1 MPARRRT
8 LAWMALLPPAWGPGI
23 ARVLQIDPL
32 ATQAVQASGLLAG
45 AALLLTAF
53 VVTHRLLGRR
63 DGGRPA
69 SAAACARVLGFWVAV
84 FAVARWAADHHD
96 PRVPYIEA
104 VSVLVCTLA
113 VGWGACVGVFL
124 TVHPLGRG
132 LAAQVHDRP
141 PGLRAVFVVTASVLS
156 LLASAGLGVAI
167 SARGAGEVDRARLAE
182 LEAIADTL
190 AAAAPRIGGQA
201 ALATLQG
208 ELYIDGALMPAER
221 PPAVFGAADAV
232 VEVDGRWLLLFG
244 EARFH
249 LVQRDLGGQRLWLWQ
264 TAGVGPPVRAPD
276 DASPLLLL
284 ALLMLGAPIG
294 AGLIGGDVLGQLAP
308 ISAALERMGHQA
320 SAETAGD
327 DPGEVPHGSN
337 DEVGDLAKVVNDTI
351 RRFGAQN
358 QRLAAELG
366 AAAGSD
372 RTRTGFLHTAS
383 YELRTPLTTIT
394 GYCHLLRQTDLS
406 IAQQEDVRVIADA
419 SAQLLAHVDEILD
432 LSRIEAG
439 EEAPL
444 QIRAVDL
451 GGVAREE
458 MAGHTDRTA
467 PGVQSRLTIAD
478 GLRPVAADPARI
490 RQVVANLVGNALKF
504 TESGWVELRVADVGD
519 RLGDR
524 PAIRLSVE
532 DTGPGIPADELD
544 AIFVEFHRVAE
555 QRGVAGTGL
564 GLAIARRLVERH
576 AGRLWAES
584 TLGEGSVF
592 HLLLPVAD
600 DADDPPAEAARHED
614 PTA

>member
-1 MPARRRT
+1 MSARRRT
-8 LAWMALLPPAWGPGI
+8 LGWMLLLPVAWGPGI
-23 ARVLQIDPL
+23 AWVLQIDPL
-32 ATQAVQASGLLAG
+32 ATQAVHVSGLLSGTAMLL
-45 AALLLTAF
+45 AAVM
-53 VVTHRLLGRR
+53 VVRRQLGRR
-63 DGGRPA
+63 EDGGRPA
-69 SAAACARVLGFWVAV
+69 SAAAAARILAFWIAV
-84 FAVARWAADHHD
+84 FGVARWVADHHD

-113 VGWGACVGVFL
+113 IGWAACIGVFL

-132 LAAQVHDRP
+132 LAAQAHDRP
-141 PGLRAVFVVTASVLS
+141 PGLRAMFVVTASVLG
-156 LLASAGLGVAI
+156 LLASAGLGVGI
-167 SARGAGEVDRARLAE
+167 SARSAGEVDRARLAE
-182 LEAIADTL
+182 LDAVADLL
-190 AAAAPRIGGQA
+190 ATAVPRIGGQA

-208 ELYIDGALMPAER
+208 ELYLDGSVMPADQA
-221 PPAVFGAADAV
+221 PAVFGAADAV

-249 LVQRDLGGQRLWLWQ
+249 LVQRDLGEQRLWLWQ

-308 ISAALERMGHQA
+308 ITDALERMGREAA
-320 SAETAGD
+320 SAGD

-337 DEVGDLAKVVNDTI
+337 DEVGDLAEVVNDTI

-358 QRLAAELG
+358 RRLAAELG

-372 RTRTGFLHTAS
+372 RTRTGFMHTAS

-406 IAQQEDVRVIADA
+406 TAQREDVRVIADA

-444 QIRAVDL
+444 QLAAVDL
-451 GGVAREE
+451 GSIARQE
-458 MAGHTDRTA
+458 MSGHTDRTA
-467 PGVQSRLTIAD
+467 PGVHSRLVIAD
-478 GLRPVAADPARI
+478 GLPPVRADGPRI

-504 TESGWVELRVADVGD
+504 TDSGWVELRVHDADD

-524 PAIRLSVE
+524 RALRLSVI
-532 DTGPGIPADELD
+532 DTGPGIPADELE

-576 AGRLWAES
+576 GGRLWAES
-584 TLGEGSVF
+584 TLGEGSAF
-592 HLLLPVAD
+592 HLVLPVAD
-600 DADDPPAEAARHED
+600 AGEGGGG
-614 PTA
+614 TA